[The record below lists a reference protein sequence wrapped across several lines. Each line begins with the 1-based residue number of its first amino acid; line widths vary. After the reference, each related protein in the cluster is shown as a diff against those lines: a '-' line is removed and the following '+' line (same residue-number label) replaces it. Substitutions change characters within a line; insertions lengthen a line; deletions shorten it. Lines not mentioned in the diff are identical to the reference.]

1 MEHDWGQ
8 QDRPLHLRSSFPIQ
22 DNLGNSYVITLGNFV
37 RGGLWIDQ
45 DGKIDEDSEDE
56 YREWFGNMQQVV
68 PSFFPVYLRYGGS
81 AVRIRDCWII
91 VSF

>member
-1 MEHDWGQ
+1 
-8 QDRPLHLRSSFPIQ
+8 
-22 DNLGNSYVITLGNFV
+22 VITLGNFV

-68 PSFFPVYLRYGGS
+68 P
-81 AVRIRDCWII
+81 
-91 VSF
+91 